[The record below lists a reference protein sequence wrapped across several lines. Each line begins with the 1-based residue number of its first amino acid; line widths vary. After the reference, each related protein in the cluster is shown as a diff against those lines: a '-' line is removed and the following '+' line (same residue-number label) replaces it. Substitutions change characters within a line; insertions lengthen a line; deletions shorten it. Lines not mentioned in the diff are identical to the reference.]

1 MPLRETSDTL
11 LREHEEI
18 LRLADRFAAALALA
32 ASEDFAARQTG
43 LAELR
48 TLRPGLLGIT
58 RHCTC
63 DNGALEPPYE
73 CHLEG
78 QRYEQMEMQH
88 KCIHRLIVMFL
99 RELLYAT
106 ADSIAEAAPQGEEL
120 LAKIREH
127 IAYERDLLNYVEDLC
142 AITT

>member
-63 DNGALEPPYE
+63 DNGSRLPDRPIWSRTNSQAL
-73 CHLEG
+73 
-78 QRYEQMEMQH
+78 
-88 KCIHRLIVMFL
+88 
-99 RELLYAT
+99 
-106 ADSIAEAAPQGEEL
+106 
-120 LAKIREH
+120 
-127 IAYERDLLNYVEDLC
+127 
-142 AITT
+142 